1 VTEEALVAQA
11 VVVVAI
17 GVAWQMEVKAY
28 LTWHRIL
35 RDNGRFD
42 DWGSEGTTINTV
54 RKDHQR
60 GAATI
65 TLQGGPG
72 DRNKG
77 PRELFSFRY
86 GVDRDSWDSTILT
99 ECTANTKALARAASS
114 FGVSV
119 LGLADTV
126 G

>member
-1 VTEEALVAQA
+1 VAEA

-17 GVAWQMEVKAY
+17 PPQMEVKAY
-28 LTWHRIL
+28 MTWHWIL
-35 RDNGRFD
+35 RENRRFG

-65 TLQGGPG
+65 TLQEGDKNEGPPEE
-72 DRNKG
+72 D
-77 PRELFSFRY
+77 ELFSFRY
-86 GVDRDSWDSTILT
+86 GIDRDSWDSTILT
-99 ECTANTKALARAASS
+99 ECAANTEALARAASD